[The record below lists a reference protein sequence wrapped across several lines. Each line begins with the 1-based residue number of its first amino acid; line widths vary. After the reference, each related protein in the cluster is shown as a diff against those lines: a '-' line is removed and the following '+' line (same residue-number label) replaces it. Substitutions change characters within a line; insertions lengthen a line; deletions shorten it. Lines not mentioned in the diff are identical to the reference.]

1 MENILAGLTGFIDF
15 FAMGI
20 SLWLAFY
27 LFGKGYPNKIAL
39 RAVVV
44 FLSLALFF
52 YGAYDSQDHPTR
64 WATDLRAIA
73 ITLTLATW
81 YSLTYQ
87 MVIESATKR
96 TRVYKIIVY
105 TLGVLSA
112 LLLLVVSNAFI
123 GIQNNALVVAQMR
136 IGLPYIVYGGF
147 LVLSGSGILY
157 NMLAGKR
164 VGLQREGRYFLTASI
179 FACLGAAYGAIAL
192 GFTQPLPRIFL
203 DLAAF
208 ASVVFLGIAVGRHQ
222 ALIDRRVLLADVP
235 VSAFSILG
243 AALVYSVIVWKLGYG
258 NRIVAGVMAFAVL
271 THSLHDLARE
281 FLERA
286 RLHRESVLRKKIH
299 RLEDGSDNNFNYR
312 LKVGLGLLC
321 QAIHASG
328 GFVAVRRDDDLIVV
342 ANRQTSFQIGVH
354 IPPAL
359 VGFDDI
365 TKINVHELPD
375 IVWLAPV
382 LEGLLQV
389 AIIGI
394 GKPKARMSYSSDDLE
409 LFGELTDQIGTLVSL
424 NNLKSLQT
432 PDTFTEG
439 ADLNEST
446 NEMVLAISSNP
457 DSEFVKVV
465 EDGLRHLTDY
475 IALGQS
481 PLAEQL
487 DVTAASHIERGKHL
501 SAILMAGIE
510 ALRPIGERPPEP
522 LPRLWYNYV
531 VLHDAYVEGVPNRE
545 ILARLYISEGTFN
558 RTRRSATRG
567 LARLLLEKSKSISQ

>member
-1 MENILAGLTGFIDF
+1 MENILADLTEFIDF
-15 FAMGI
+15 FAMGV

-52 YGAYDSQDHPTR
+52 YGAYDSQGHPTL

-87 MVIESATKR
+87 MVIESATTR
-96 TRVYKIIVY
+96 TRFYKIIVY
-105 TLGVLSA
+105 TLGTLSA

-147 LVLSGSGILY
+147 LLFSGSGILY
-157 NMLAGKR
+157 NLLSGKK
-164 VGLQREGRYFLTASI
+164 VGLQRQGRYFLTASI
-179 FACLGAAYGAIAL
+179 FACLGAVYGAVAL

-208 ASVVFLGIAVGRHQ
+208 ASVLFLGIAVARHQ

-235 VSAFSILG
+235 VSAITILG
-243 AALVYSVIVWKLGYG
+243 VSLIYSIIVWKVGYE

-286 RLHRESVLRKKIH
+286 RLRRESVLRRKIH
-299 RLEDGSDNNFNYR
+299 RLEDGNDNNFDYR

-328 GFVAVRRDDDLIVV
+328 GFVAVRRDDGFIVI
-342 ANRQTSFQIGVH
+342 ANRQTSFQIGAH
-354 IPPAL
+354 ISPAL
-359 VGFDDI
+359 VGFDDT
-365 TKINVHELPD
+365 TKINIPELPN

-382 LEGLLQV
+382 QEGLLQV

-394 GKPKARMSYSSDDLE
+394 GKPKARMNYSSDDLE

-424 NNLKSLQT
+424 NNLKSSQT
-432 PDTFTEG
+432 AD
-439 ADLNEST
+439 ASIDSDDLNEST
-446 NEMVLAISSNP
+446 NAIVMTITSNP

-481 PLAEQL
+481 PLAERL
-487 DVTAASHIERGKHL
+487 DITAASHVERGKLL
-501 SAILMAGIE
+501 SATLMAGID

-567 LARLLLEKSKSISQ
+567 LARLLLEKSKLVS